1 VTDFL
6 RRYTLASYLVA
17 LMFIIL
23 PVVDAATNAWPW
35 SLGNEQ
41 WRFGAAAILSG
52 YLISIIFGLLFLAAV
67 ARGSGHKLTLYL
79 TSAVSGLF
87 ALVLLVFSISFIL
100 DTLQLRGVV
109 REEQHEMFKIGAV
122 KTGSKLAL
130 SMVAMI
136 VLAIASFKAAKD
148 VGGSSSRA

>member
-1 VTDFL
+1 MTDFL

-67 ARGSGHKLTLYL
+67 ARGSGHKSTLYL
-79 TSAVSGLF
+79 TSAVSLLF

-100 DTLQLRGVV
+100 DTFQVRNVV
-109 REEQHEMFKIGAV
+109 REEQFEMFKIGAA
-122 KTGSKLAL
+122 KTAFKLGL
-130 SMVAMI
+130 SLVATI

-148 VGGSSSRA
+148 VGGKPSQA

>member
-1 VTDFL
+1 MTDFL

-17 LMFIIL
+17 LMFIAL

-52 YLISIIFGLLFLAAV
+52 YLISILFGLLLLGAIAV
-67 ARGSGHKLTLYL
+67 AGAHKRTLYV
-79 TSAVSGLF
+79 TSAVSGLL
-87 ALVLLVFSISFIL
+87 ALVLLAMSISFIL

-109 REEQHEMFKIGAV
+109 REEQVEMFQIGAV

-130 SMVAMI
+130 SMAAMI